1 MTDTPTRRTILAA
14 GTLAATSLLRLES
27 SFAQVPLV
35 ATPECHDGD
44 PVTSRESEG
53 PFFKPASPKRTELF
67 EAGMPG
73 RPMELVGFVLSRHCK
88 PLSSALLDFW
98 QADDNGAYDNSGFRL
113 RGHQFSDVEGR
124 YRLLSIVPGAYESRT
139 RHVHV
144 KVRAPGGHLLTT
156 QLYFP
161 GEPRNT
167 SDDLFRSELLMR
179 MADRGGSLVARFDFV
194 LDVT

>member
-14 GTLAATSLLRLES
+14 GTLAATSLVRLDP

-35 ATPECHDGD
+35 ATPECHNGD

-53 PFFKPASPKRTELF
+53 PFFKPASPKRTELL

-73 RPMELVGFVLSRHCK
+73 RPMELVGFVFSRHCK
-88 PLSSALLDFW
+88 PLGGALLDFW
-98 QADDNGAYDNSGFRL
+98 HADDNGEYDNSGFRL
-113 RGHQFSDVEGR
+113 RGHQFTDTEGR
-124 YRLLSIVPGAYESRT
+124 FRLRSIVPGAYDGRT

-144 KVRAPGGHLLTT
+144 KVQAPGARLLTT

-161 GEPRNT
+161 GERKN
-167 SDDLFRSELLMR
+167 R
-179 MADRGGSLVARFDFV
+179 
-194 LDVT
+194 